1 MSLLEE
7 LGARGAPSRQLYDDD
22 FDADAAPRTSTRSRA
37 SNGPPPTLQPPPRS
51 ASRALIVGAGVG
63 GNLVQAVAETVGA
76 TKLGSWTVEFPRPY
90 AAYRADDTP
99 VTVALPVYHDAHRE
113 TALLPLHL
121 VTATFPP
128 ELYTALYRSVLSVLD
143 PSLVVAATHI
153 DLITSLST
161 QSTIQVL
168 ANPHNTVAAT
178 KYARVAPPTVL
189 SDVGA
194 AFVTQA
200 TLDAKR
206 AVAVAAVVPRVYGE
220 PDVTPKM
227 LEEWARAVWD
237 LAGVSQGVEGV
248 LEKAAKSAEG
258 AVRRTASFNPMYM

>member
-7 LGARGAPSRQLYDDD
+7 LGARAAPSRQIYDDD
-22 FDADAAPRTSTRSRA
+22 FGADAAPPRIDPLTRFKWTPANIATATPLRFK
-37 SNGPPPTLQPPPRS
+37 
-51 ASRALIVGAGVG
+51 ALIVGAGVG

-90 AAYRADDTP
+90 VALRADDTP
-99 VTVALPVYHDAHRE
+99 VTVSLPVYHDAHRE

-121 VTATFPP
+121 LTSTFPP
-128 ELYTALYRSVLSVLD
+128 ELYTALYRSVLAVIV
-143 PSLVVAATHI
+143 PSLVVAATHV
-153 DLITSLST
+153 DPITLQST
-161 QSTIQVL
+161 QSAIQVL
-168 ANPHNTVAAT
+168 ANLHATVPT

-200 TLDAKR
+200 TLDANK

-227 LEEWARAVWD
+227 LEEWARATWD
-237 LAGVSQGVEGV
+237 LAGVHGVDAV
-248 LEKAAKSAEG
+248 LEKAAKVAEG
-258 AVRRTASFNPMYM
+258 AVRRAASFNPMYM